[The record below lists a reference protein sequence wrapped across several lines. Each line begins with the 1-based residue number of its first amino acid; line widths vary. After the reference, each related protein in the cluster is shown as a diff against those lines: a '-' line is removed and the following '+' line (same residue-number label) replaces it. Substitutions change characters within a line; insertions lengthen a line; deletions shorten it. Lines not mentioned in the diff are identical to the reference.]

1 MVWKAISTVFL
12 VCAALVSNAAI
23 LGLTIVGL
31 KRLVEILGDMA
42 AENCGDDKVVVS
54 ETWVSR
60 ERNGWIQKRVV
71 YLQPGE
77 GFDFTGW
84 TIDKRTVMRVSKE
97 ELKEKKEYAKWIN
110 DCVNEAAMMRKE
122 MEEKEI
128 EKKKKKKKEK
138 EKEEKEEEK
147 KSGCIRQY
155 QIEKT
160 CDEWRTDLSESEW

>member
-1 MVWKAISTVFL
+1 M
-12 VCAALVSNAAI
+12 
-23 LGLTIVGL
+23 
-31 KRLVEILGDMA
+31 
-42 AENCGDDKVVVS
+42 
-54 ETWVSR
+54 
-60 ERNGWIQKRVV
+60 
-71 YLQPGE
+71 QPGE

-122 MEEKEI
+122 MEEKEM

-147 KSGCIRQY
+147 KSGGIRQY
-155 QIEKT
+155 QIEKM
-160 CDEWRTDLSESEW
+160 CDEWRADLSESEW